1 MEDIKEGKRIH
12 HGHNLRLAR
21 TWKNM
26 TQETLADKLNIF
38 QTDVSALEQKET
50 IDNKMLDKIAQAMEI
65 PVDFF
70 TDFDLGST
78 MNSYSVNN
86 HTTYT
91 MSTGEQATGNELNQ
105 LKNQTIENQENIY
118 NPLDTV
124 KELYERLLKEKE
136 QQIEELKARLK

>member
-21 TWKNM
+21 TWKNI

-70 TDFDLGST
+70 TDFDLGDSIK
-78 MNSYSVNN
+78 SYSIVNN
-86 HTTYT
+86 DTININ
-91 MSTGEQATGNELNQ
+91 QAENTSGNESIIQKTVETEN
-105 LKNQTIENQENIY
+105 KTIY
-118 NPLDTV
+118 PLDTV

-136 QQIEELKARLK
+136 QQIEELKTRLK